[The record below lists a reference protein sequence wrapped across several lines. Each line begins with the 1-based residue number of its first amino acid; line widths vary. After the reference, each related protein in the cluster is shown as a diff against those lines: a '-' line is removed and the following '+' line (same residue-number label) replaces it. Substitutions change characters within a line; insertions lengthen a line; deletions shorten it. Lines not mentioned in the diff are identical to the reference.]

1 MENGK
6 LANFLLK
13 WETENFLDKSLA
25 LNILLYIQVFSLLF
39 LLQQPFVYVM
49 FK

>member
-6 LANFLLK
+6 IANFLLE
-13 WETENFLDKSLA
+13 WETKRFLDKSLA
-25 LNILLYIQVFSLLF
+25 LNILLFIQVFSLLF